1 MHRFTLA
8 LAAVATIA
16 LGATAASA
24 ADLGQRPVYKAQ
36 PPMVVAAYN
45 WSGFYIGGHL
55 GYGWSKTDVHDH
67 LTGLSGSADPSG
79 FLAGG
84 QIGFNWQTG
93 AFVFGIEGDG
103 SWTNADGSRTF
114 PGGAIVTMEHNW
126 YATLTG
132 RVGYAVDN
140 WLWYVKGGGAWSDA
154 DYTVVGPIVGT
165 GSRSGTRSGWTV
177 GTGLEW
183 ALAPNWSAKIE
194 YNYLDFGNEGIGATN
209 FDVDTRVHLV
219 KLGLNYRFDWG
230 KAPVVARY

>member
-1 MHRFTLA
+1 MRRFTLA

-36 PPMVVAAYN
+36 PQMVVAAYN

-79 FLAGG
+79 FLGGG

-114 PGGAIVTMEHNW
+114 SNGAVVTMEHNW

-154 DYTVVGPIVGT
+154 DYSVVGPIVGT
-165 GSRSGTRSGWTV
+165 GSSGKTRSGWTV

-194 YNYLDFGNEGIGATN
+194 YNYLDFGREDIGAAR
-209 FDVDTRVHLV
+209 FDVDTQVHLV

>member
-1 MHRFTLA
+1 MRRFTLA

-79 FLAGG
+79 FLGGG

-114 PGGAIVTMEHNW
+114 SNGAVVTMEHNW

-154 DYTVVGPIVGT
+154 DYTVVGPAGGT